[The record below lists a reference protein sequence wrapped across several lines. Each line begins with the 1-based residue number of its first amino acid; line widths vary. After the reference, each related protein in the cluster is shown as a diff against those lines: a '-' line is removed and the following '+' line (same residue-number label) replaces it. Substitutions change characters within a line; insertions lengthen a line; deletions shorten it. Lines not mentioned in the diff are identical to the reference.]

1 MHYGINFHRNL
12 AKFHPAISTQS
23 NNPIHPIITSTYCIT
38 VLHLSIEEAFIEP
51 STYHD
56 WFKSVLCSYKLLK
69 SLSTLHTRKAVFVKR
84 LKHILLCFKISWKH
98 VVLQNKLDNN
108 GYIFSSSCQL
118 ESKKQGN
125 VQRLNPSC
133 HQVIFLS
140 STWYLARELEWQ
152 QCDRRPAFL
161 ETTIH
166 PRSSSSTCFPF
177 RLKPFHQKLTNSNAQ
192 SPY

>member
-1 MHYGINFHRNL
+1 MHYGINFHHNL
-12 AKFHPAISTQS
+12 AKFRPAISTQS
-23 NNPIHPIITSTYCIT
+23 NNPIHTIITSTYCIT

-69 SLSTLHTRKAVFVKR
+69 SLSTLHTRKAVFVKI
-84 LKHILLCFKISWKH
+84 LKHVLLYFKISWTIMVISFHRK
-98 VVLQNKLDNN
+98 NKEMCKDWVPAAT
-108 GYIFSSSCQL
+108 
-118 ESKKQGN
+118 K
-125 VQRLNPSC
+125 
-133 HQVIFLS
+133 LS
-140 STWYLARELEWQ
+140 ICTWYLPRELEWQ

-177 RLKPFHQKLTNSNAQ
+177 RLKPFQRLTNSNAQ